1 VPGADVS
8 ADVTLADDE
17 FSHRRDLRRIMTREA
32 NITARESGAAVS
44 CGSLDALRRAG
55 GPDTADPGAAP
66 GQAPEGCRG
75 MFGALRAALA
85 DLRIGAQRP
94 AVGRAVTLRGVQAGR
109 FEGGLLTGRQGS
121 SGRPGMGT
129 QPSLG
134 SRL

>member
-1 VPGADVS
+1 
-8 ADVTLADDE
+8 
-17 FSHRRDLRRIMTREA
+17 MTRED

-66 GQAPEGCRG
+66 GQAPQGCRG
-75 MFGALRAALA
+75 MLGALSTALA
-85 DLRIGAQRP
+85 DLRIDAQRP
-94 AVGRAVTLRGVQAGR
+94 ATGRAVTLRGVQAGR

-121 SGRPGMGT
+121 SDQPAMGT

-134 SRL
+134 PRL

>member
-17 FSHRRDLRRIMTREA
+17 FSHRRDLRRIMTRED

-85 DLRIGAQRP
+85 DLHIDAQHP
-94 AVGRAVTLRGVQAGR
+94 ATSRAVTLRGVQAAR
-109 FEGGLLTGRQGS
+109 FEAGPLTGRQGS

-129 QPSLG
+129 QPSL
-134 SRL
+134 SPRL

>member
-17 FSHRRDLRRIMTREA
+17 FRHRRDLRRIMTRED
-32 NITARESGAAVS
+32 NFTARESDAAVS
-44 CGSLDALRRAG
+44 RRSPDALRRAG

-66 GQAPEGCRG
+66 GQAPEGYRG
-75 MFGALRAALA
+75 MFGALRTAFA

-94 AVGRAVTLRGVQAGR
+94 AAGRAVTFRGVQAGR

-121 SGRPGMGT
+121 SDQPAMGT

-134 SRL
+134 PRP